1 MLTLG
6 YITKLNEAGD
16 NLFEVR
22 IPIFEKAGSS
32 KNLPDLS
39 GSYFR
44 ANLSQIPGQINAYR
58 VGDCVVIGFLDNKF
72 ERPIILGK
80 LYVNDNLEARG
91 ATNADSLNVAS
102 KAVLPKETTIGDISY
117 DTLAAIARATDL
129 FTNQIDTILS
139 ENED

>member
-6 YITKLNEAGD
+6 YITKLNEADD

-22 IPIFEKAGSS
+22 IPLFEKAGSS

-39 GSYFR
+39 GSYFK
-44 ANLSQIPGQINAYR
+44 ANLNQIPGQYNAYR
-58 VGDCVVIGFLDNKF
+58 VGDCVVIGFLDNKL

-80 LYVNDNLEARG
+80 LFVNDNSEARG
-91 ATNADSLNVAS
+91 ASNADSIKVAS
-102 KAVLPKETTIGDISY
+102 KAALPKDTTIGDITY
-117 DTLAAIARATDL
+117 DNLVAMARATDL